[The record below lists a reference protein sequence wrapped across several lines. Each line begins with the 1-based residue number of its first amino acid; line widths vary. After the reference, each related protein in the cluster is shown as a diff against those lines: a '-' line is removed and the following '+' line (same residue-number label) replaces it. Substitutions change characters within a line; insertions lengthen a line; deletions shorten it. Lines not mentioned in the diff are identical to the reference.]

1 MCQVPSAASVPTTV
15 PVPSQEDGS
24 TVWCKDLFTD
34 EKGKWLGLLVQE
46 KHASKFFAEEGQRKT
61 HEVRTRQVKFL
72 KPNDKIALIAVN
84 PRGDKAYRKI
94 LGTLKFEGNVAIPR
108 SSFNDFF
115 PKHQVT
121 MDELDKISRGKKTWA
136 SETLWGWHFTVLE
149 ALQPPPLLKV
159 SACNRCNVIWTYFSL
174 DDIVVQ
180 NLRESSAFPFLLCS
194 ETVSSVLNWVYLCCP
209 CSVQE
214 IGGDSAAGCS
224 VQKTAGAAPAEAKHL
239 KKAMRSDSWLQHCMI
254 ILRTQVAVSEIWMT
268 SCIYC
273 GRYILMR
280 WTHNHLTMRRS
291 LDSLHSLV
299 NFKNKKTFTCNFF
312 RSP

>member
-121 MDELDKISRGKKTWA
+121 MDELDKISRGKN
-136 SETLWGWHFTVLE
+136 
-149 ALQPPPLLKV
+149 LKGEE
-159 SACNRCNVIWTYFSL
+159 NLGIG
-174 DDIVVQ
+174 DVVG
-180 NLRESSAFPFLLCS
+180 LA
-194 ETVSSVLNWVYLCCP
+194 
-209 CSVQE
+209 
-214 IGGDSAAGCS
+214 
-224 VQKTAGAAPAEAKHL
+224 
-239 KKAMRSDSWLQHCMI
+239 
-254 ILRTQVAVSEIWMT
+254 
-268 SCIYC
+268 
-273 GRYILMR
+273 
-280 WTHNHLTMRRS
+280 
-291 LDSLHSLV
+291 LHSAGS
-299 NFKNKKTFTCNFF
+299 TSASS
-312 RSP
+312 SPQSFCLQSLQRDLDLL

>member
-159 SACNRCNVIWTYFSL
+159 SACNRCNVMWTYFSL

-180 NLRESSAFPFLLCS
+180 NLQESSAFPFLLCS

-239 KKAMRSDSWLQHCMI
+239 KKAMRSDS
-254 ILRTQVAVSEIWMT
+254 
-268 SCIYC
+268 
-273 GRYILMR
+273 
-280 WTHNHLTMRRS
+280 
-291 LDSLHSLV
+291 
-299 NFKNKKTFTCNFF
+299 
-312 RSP
+312 

>member
-121 MDELDKISRGKKTWA
+121 MDELDKIKG
-136 SETLWGWHFTVLE
+136 EENLG
-149 ALQPPPLLKV
+149 
-159 SACNRCNVIWTYFSL
+159 IG
-174 DDIVVQ
+174 DVVG
-180 NLRESSAFPFLLCS
+180 LA
-194 ETVSSVLNWVYLCCP
+194 
-209 CSVQE
+209 
-214 IGGDSAAGCS
+214 
-224 VQKTAGAAPAEAKHL
+224 
-239 KKAMRSDSWLQHCMI
+239 
-254 ILRTQVAVSEIWMT
+254 
-268 SCIYC
+268 
-273 GRYILMR
+273 
-280 WTHNHLTMRRS
+280 
-291 LDSLHSLV
+291 LHSAGS
-299 NFKNKKTFTCNFF
+299 TSASS
-312 RSP
+312 SPQSFCLQSLQRDLDLL